1 MVIVGGML
9 RLLLLGSH
17 PPRGR
22 ALLSVLGI
30 ALGVALGYGVY
41 LVNRAA
47 VDELAAAV
55 RGLAGEADL
64 EVRGGRGGFP
74 EALYPAIPRLPGVA
88 SVSPGLELDAGLAG
102 TERTNR
108 PDGLQGP
115 RRRRPGV
122 LGPRKVF
129 P

>member
-17 PPRGR
+17 HPRGR

-55 RGLAGEADL
+55 RGLPGEADL
-64 EVRGGRGGFP
+64 EVKGGPGGVP
-74 EALYPAIPRLPGVA
+74 GSPHPATA
-88 SVSPGLELDAGLAG
+88 
-102 TERTNR
+102 
-108 PDGLQGP
+108 
-115 RRRRPGV
+115 RRPGGAFVEPRPV
-122 LGPRKVF
+122 LHPR
-129 P
+129 